1 MKRSFTFIS
10 IRFIRVYMVTE
21 EEKNLSFQNSLYF
34 WDSEIL
40 FLSWENISWFKE
52 NSFHK
57 VHSALI
63 IILIDQISEIT
74 TESGQVIKYS
84 GILVPPNIIYKN
96 KAVHAFLLILQI
108 DPDSVY
114 FNSLKTL
121 LDQGITTFDPTKIP
135 DLGERIEKIIKESAT
150 DAEVLYLKK
159 SIVDTIA
166 EEFQYTKTTQ
176 PLDNRVLLAI
186 DYLKNLSDLT
196 ENTNLAYLAKLV
208 GLSPDRFRH
217 LFTENMGV
225 SIRRYILYLRIRKT
239 AFYLN
244 QGMNL
249 TRAAHNSGFADHAHL
264 SRTFRE
270 MYGNNPSSMFL
281 RENKI
286 MIHFCD

>member
-1 MKRSFTFIS
+1 MKI
-10 IRFIRVYMVTE
+10 E
-21 EEKNLSFQNSLYF
+21 EENQLSFQNSLYL

-40 FLSWENISWFKE
+40 FLSWESISWFME

-57 VHSALI
+57 LHAAFI
-63 IILIDQISEIT
+63 IILIEQNSEIT
-74 TESGQVIKYS
+74 TDTGEVIKYS
-84 GILVPPNIIYKN
+84 GLLVPPNVNYKN
-96 KAVHAFLLILQI
+96 ETVDAYLLILQI

-114 FNSLKTL
+114 FNSLQTVFER
-121 LDQGITTFDPTKIP
+121 GITTFDPKKIP
-135 DLGERIEKIIKESAT
+135 DLGEKIKNIIRENSSCAEVFLLKESII
-150 DAEVLYLKK
+150 E
-159 SIVDTIA
+159 TIRKENQIA
-166 EEFQYTKTTQ
+166 KAYK

-186 DYLKNLSDLT
+186 DYLKKIPDLT
-196 ENTNLAYLAKLV
+196 ENTSLPYLAKLV

-239 AFYLN
+239 AYFLN

-286 MIHFCD
+286 KIHFCDYK